1 MASSTHFACFLCSL
15 LTHLSFFLHQNP
27 MVTCLQFTQSSALKQ
42 ILSFL
47 QLQGTYAYGLLVEI
61 SLASKIQSQTYSAKG
76 LSLS

>member
-1 MASSTHFACFLCSL
+1 MVSSTHLACFLCSL
-15 LTHLSFFLHQNP
+15 LTP
-27 MVTCLQFTQSSALKQ
+27 
-42 ILSFL
+42 ILFPSPKPYGYLFAVYSELRTKADSFL